1 MKRIR
6 IGCSGWMYDSWR
18 GGLYPEPQP
27 KRRWLSL
34 YAERFDTVEVN
45 STFYRLARSEAVAG
59 WVRQTPADF
68 LFTVK
73 ASRYL
78 THIRR
83 LADVAQGIERFYA
96 PLAPLVDAGRLGP
109 VLWQLPESFHRDDR
123 RLHGWLAALPP
134 GRHTIEFRHQSWF
147 VPEVMS
153 ALRAHGVALTIG
165 DHPSRPFQSHEATSS
180 WRFVR
185 FHWGSRG
192 RRGNYSRPELHHWAQ
207 RISHWRRTHE
217 VYAYFN
223 NDWEGFAPANALR
236 LARELERLAAQP
248 T

>member
-1 MKRIR
+1 MKRVR

-18 GGLYPEPQP
+18 GGLYPERRP
-27 KRRWLSL
+27 KRLWLSL
-34 YAERFDTVEVN
+34 YAARFDTVEVN
-45 STFYRLARSEAVAG
+45 STFYRLARREAVAA
-59 WVRQTPADF
+59 WVKQTPADF

-78 THIRR
+78 THVRR
-83 LADVAQGIERFYA
+83 LSDLAHGIERFYA
-96 PLAPLVDAGRLGP
+96 PLAPLVEAGRLGP
-109 VLWQLPESFHRDDR
+109 VLWQLPESFHRDDQ

-147 VPEVMS
+147 VTEVMS
-153 ALRAHGVALTIG
+153 ALRRHGVALTIG
-165 DHPSRPFQSHEATSS
+165 DHPARSFQSHEATST
-180 WRFVR
+180 WRFIR

-192 RRGNYSRPELHHWAQ
+192 HRGNYSERELHEWAQ
-207 RISHWRRTHE
+207 RIANWRRTDE

-236 LARELERLAAQP
+236 LARQLERLAAQR